1 MRKPWF
7 LLGTFLTLT
16 ALVVAYLAISG
27 RWLSSEPRLLK
38 TLRGHTHPIGCV
50 AFSPDGSLAASV
62 DLGGAVKVWDATT
75 GQEKKALSI
84 QQGGGI
90 DPEGWVEFPRLASS
104 SSIAF
109 SSDGNWL
116 AAGAGAWVT
125 IWNIPNGTKLRD
137 LGLDGF
143 PVRDLALSPDGTLL
157 ATATENKM
165 EKGSVVP
172 GKVRIW
178 AVTTGQELVA
188 LQDEQPA
195 GDPGHLRSVAFS
207 PDGTRLASVRCI
219 GWRTLTPE
227 KGLIPGQIKVWD
239 PRIGKELLQI
249 RIYAEE
255 VYCVAFSP
263 NGTRLASLSSDNFR
277 PDGRASYG
285 GERLGRGSVQVWDA
299 TDGRELFTFPWF
311 GSWGVKKVAFGPD
324 GNLLISGRASQ
335 RLPWER
341 PWGDGEE
348 LQVWHLAS
356 GQELLTL
363 RGHESYITSLALSPD
378 GRRLATCSDDKTVR
392 IWDFT
397 GIK

>member
-1 MRKPWF
+1 
-7 LLGTFLTLT
+7 
-16 ALVVAYLAISG
+16 
-27 RWLSSEPRLLK
+27 
-38 TLRGHTHPIGCV
+38 
-50 AFSPDGSLAASV
+50 
-62 DLGGAVKVWDATT
+62 
-75 GQEKKALSI
+75 
-84 QQGGGI
+84 
-90 DPEGWVEFPRLASS
+90 EFPRLASS

-125 IWNIPNGTKLRD
+125 IWNIPNGTELRD
-137 LGLDGF
+137 LGLNGF

-157 ATATENKM
+157 ATATENKI

-249 RIYAEE
+249 RIY
-255 VYCVAFSP
+255 
-263 NGTRLASLSSDNFR
+263 
-277 PDGRASYG
+277 
-285 GERLGRGSVQVWDA
+285 
-299 TDGRELFTFPWF
+299 
-311 GSWGVKKVAFGPD
+311 
-324 GNLLISGRASQ
+324 
-335 RLPWER
+335 
-341 PWGDGEE
+341 
-348 LQVWHLAS
+348 
-356 GQELLTL
+356 
-363 RGHESYITSLALSPD
+363 
-378 GRRLATCSDDKTVR
+378 
-392 IWDFT
+392 
-397 GIK
+397 